1 MKAVIFDY
9 NGTLF
14 FDSDINEIAWRQ
26 TIEELSQG
34 SIDFNEVYPQYK
46 SVRNYLFIEAM
57 FKKLGKPLNEDEIL
71 WWAKR
76 KETRYYH
83 SYCREHHRDQL
94 APGAA
99 DLLDYLKEKK
109 IPINLCTASLI
120 ENVNFYFDYLKLGNW
135 FDQDKI
141 AYDDGTFYDKV
152 SMYKAAA
159 KRVGY
164 DISECLVFEDSPGSI
179 AQAIKAGCRNV
190 VVIGKN
196 EVPASKEI
204 LAQIDDFR
212 FFDRTILNK
221 E

>member
-34 SIDFNEVYPQYK
+34 SIDFDEVYPQYK

-109 IPINLCTASLI
+109 IPPTMTALSMTKFPCIKLLPSALAVTSPSVWSL
-120 ENVNFYFDYLKLGNW
+120 
-135 FDQDKI
+135 KI
-141 AYDDGTFYDKV
+141 PPDRSPRRSKP
-152 SMYKAAA
+152 AA
-159 KRVGY
+159 
-164 DISECLVFEDSPGSI
+164 E
-179 AQAIKAGCRNV
+179 
-190 VVIGKN
+190 
-196 EVPASKEI
+196 
-204 LAQIDDFR
+204 
-212 FFDRTILNK
+212 TWW
-221 E
+221 